1 MFSTGSC
8 VFMSPPALA
17 MTNDDARETEFQKGV
32 KHLFEN
38 GVSKLPKK
46 YVLPVSDR
54 PNVDKEQPNTAK
66 SSLKLPIIDFAE
78 LEGPNRSQVLN
89 SLSSAC
95 EEYGF
100 FQVINHGIPIE
111 VIRSM
116 IDVSTRFFGL
126 PYEERAK
133 YMTSDMAS
141 PVRYGTSLNQSKDA
155 VFCWRDFLKLVCHPL
170 SDVLPHWPSSPM
182 DFRELAATYAK
193 ETKYLF
199 LRITEAILE
208 SLGLWGATKEKT
220 PEDDE
225 IVKQFQDGSQL
236 MVVNCFPPCPEP
248 DLTLGMPPHSDYGFL
263 TLLLQDEVEGLQIQY
278 KGKWITVEPRANS
291 FVVNVGDHLE
301 IFSNGRYKS
310 VLHRVFVNPAK
321 PRLSVASL
329 HSLPFNC
336 MVGPSPKLIDEA
348 NPRRY
353 KDTDFATFL
362 EYISS
367 CEPKKKNFLESRKL
381 T

>member
-1 MFSTGSC
+1 MA
-8 VFMSPPALA
+8 PPAMPMA
-17 MTNDDARETEFQKGV
+17 NDDATETEFQKGV

-38 GVSKLPKK
+38 GVRKLPNK
-46 YVLPVSDR
+46 YILPVSDR
-54 PNVDKEQPNTAK
+54 PNVDKEQPNVAK
-66 SSLKLPIIDFAE
+66 SKLKLPVIDFAE
-78 LEGPNRSQVLN
+78 LLGPNRSQVLN

-100 FQVINHGIPIE
+100 FQVVNHGIPSE

-116 IDVSTRFFGL
+116 IDVSSRFFGL
-126 PYEERAK
+126 PYEERTK
-133 YMTSDMAS
+133 YMSSDMAS
-141 PVRYGTSLNQSKDA
+141 PVRYGTSFNQIKDA
-155 VFCWRDFLKLVCHPL
+155 VFCWRDFLKLVCNPL

-182 DFRELAATYAK
+182 DFREWAATYAK
-193 ETKYLF
+193 ETRHLF
-199 LRITEAILE
+199 IRITEAILE
-208 SLGLWGATKEKT
+208 SLGLWGATKNKT
-220 PEDDE
+220 QEDDE
-225 IVKQFQDGSQL
+225 ILKQFHNGSQL

-263 TLLLQDEVEGLQIQY
+263 TLLLQDEVEGLQIQH
-278 KGKWITVEPRANS
+278 KGNWITVEPMANS

-310 VLHRVFVNPAK
+310 VLHRVFVNPIK

-329 HSLPFNC
+329 HSLPFDC
-336 MVGPSPKLIDEA
+336 IVGPSPKLIDEA

-362 EYISS
+362 EYLSS
-367 CEPKKKNFLESRKL
+367 CELKKKNFLESRKL

>member
-1 MFSTGSC
+1 M
-8 VFMSPPALA
+8 A
-17 MTNDDARETEFQKGV
+17 MEIKETDFQKGV
-32 KHLFEN
+32 KHLSEN
-38 GVSKLPKK
+38 GASKLPDK
-46 YVLPVSDR
+46 YILPVSDR
-54 PNVDKEQPNTAK
+54 PNVHKEKPDVSK
-66 SSLKLPIIDFAE
+66 SSLRLPVIDFGV
-78 LEGPNRSQVLN
+78 LQGPNRSRVLD
-89 SLSSAC
+89 SLSCAC

-100 FQVINHGIPIE
+100 FQVVNHGVPVE
-111 VIRSM
+111 VIRRM
-116 IDVSTRFFGL
+116 NDVSSRFFGL

-133 YMTSDMAS
+133 YMSSDMTS
-141 PVRYGTSLNQSKDA
+141 PVRYGTSLNQIKDS
-155 VFCWRDFLKLVCHPL
+155 VFCWRDFLKLVCTPL
-170 SDVLPHWPSSPM
+170 SDVLPHWPSTPM
-182 DFRELAATYAK
+182 DFREVAATYAK
-193 ETKYLF
+193 ETKWLF

-208 SLGLWGATKEKT
+208 SLGLWDATATT

-225 IVKQFQDGSQL
+225 IMKQFNEGSQL

-263 TLLLQDEVEGLQIQY
+263 TLLLQDQVRGLQIQH
-278 KGKWITVEPRANS
+278 KGKWITVEPNADS

-310 VLHRVFVNPAK
+310 VQHRVFVNPEK

-329 HSLPFNC
+329 HSLAFNS
-336 MVGPSPKLIDEA
+336 MVGPSPKLIDER